1 MDNDLNYMFHNI
13 PSSFD
18 TQTHFLYYYINIC
31 LLKYDQSLRT
41 RWKTK
46 HNHHSCPT
54 SHYRS
59 VFIMYCANCARD
71 YNSEGSHVG
80 YGATTYGVE
89 IVIGDVNNSAWKTY
103 LKD

>member
-1 MDNDLNYMFHNI
+1 
-13 PSSFD
+13 
-18 TQTHFLYYYINIC
+18 
-31 LLKYDQSLRT
+31 
-41 RWKTK
+41 
-46 HNHHSCPT
+46 
-54 SHYRS
+54 
-59 VFIMYCANCARD
+59 MYCANCARD